1 MTILGHYFVR
11 RRAFA
16 NAMSSTGT
24 ALGLCTL
31 PVLGNYLHSELGWRG
46 SFLVLGAV
54 LLNCCVCGAVMRP
67 LQPPKRRGQP
77 LMNHGPPPPEKEEKG
92 KGWVRSTCSFLMAS
106 IRKHMA
112 FDQLYNNSR
121 YCVYAIG
128 ITWMM
133 LGFVV
138 PLVYLVPYA
147 TANNMEQGRAAL
159 LLSILGIVNIAVRPP
174 FAIMFNT
181 AWFKGRHVYV
191 FASAL
196 LVNGLSNSIC
206 CIGPSFT
213 VLVVYVSVYGL
224 SMSVV
229 GSLMFTVLM
238 DIVEMSRFP
247 SALGLLA
254 IMESITLLIGPPLA
268 GKVNTEREWRGRD
281 GADRYGGNVGQYRII
296 SFQAGFSGANSFILR
311 RAAGEVEMVHSLS
324 KRTEKNTTICS
335 YIYCMLTVFS
345 SQCTTN

>member
-24 ALGLCTL
+24 ALGLCIL

-67 LQPPKRRGQP
+67 LQPAKRRGQP
-77 LMNHGPPPPEKEEKG
+77 LMNHGPPPPEKEDAKKE
-92 KGWVRSTCSFLMAS
+92 KGWVRTIWSFLVAS

-112 FDQLYNNSR
+112 FDQLYSNSR

-159 LLSILGIVNIAVRPP
+159 LLSILGIVNIVVRPP
-174 FAIMFNT
+174 FGIIFNMP
-181 AWFKGRHVYV
+181 WFKGRHVYV

-213 VLVVYVSVYGL
+213 VLMTYVGVYGL

-254 IMESITLLIGPPLA
+254 IMESFTLLIGPPLA
-268 GKVNTEREWRGRD
+268 GNVNTGRGRD
-281 GADRYGGNVGQYRII
+281 GEDRYGRNVGHARI
-296 SFQAGFSGANSFILR
+296 
-311 RAAGEVEMVHSLS
+311 LS
-324 KRTEKNTTICS
+324 KNLERIFLS
-335 YIYCMLTVFS
+335 VFVQGS
-345 SQCTTN
+345 GKLFRYKQV

>member
-1 MTILGHYFVR
+1 MR
-11 RRAFA
+11 R
-16 NAMSSTGT
+16 T
-24 ALGLCTL
+24 
-31 PVLGNYLHSELGWRG
+31 W
-46 SFLVLGAV
+46 
-54 LLNCCVCGAVMRP
+54 
-67 LQPPKRRGQP
+67 
-77 LMNHGPPPPEKEEKG
+77 
-92 KGWVRSTCSFLMAS
+92 SFLMAS
-106 IRKHMA
+106 LSKHMA
-112 FDQLYNNSR
+112 FDQFCNNSR
-121 YCVYAIG
+121 YCVYTIG

-147 TANNMEQGRAAL
+147 TANNMEQGRAAM
-159 LLSILGIVNIAVRPP
+159 LLSILGVVNILVRPP
-174 FAIMFNT
+174 FGIIFNMP
-181 AWFKGRHVYV
+181 WFKGRHVYV

-213 VLVVYVSVYGL
+213 VLLAYVTVYGL

-268 GKVNTEREWRGRD
+268 GKEDEMESGKCRTPSCYDQKKLN
-281 GADRYGGNVGQYRII
+281 
-296 SFQAGFSGANSFILR
+296 AGFTGFR
-311 RAAGEVEMVHSLS
+311 
-324 KRTEKNTTICS
+324 
-335 YIYCMLTVFS
+335 
-345 SQCTTN
+345 